1 MERTKLK
8 EAPWGEVRSR
18 SEVEGSEQEESHSE
32 GCWKRAK
39 LRNIKALMMAES
51 PKSSISQGIKI
62 LAICIFY
69 ATVGEGSKTSSRN
82 VLIVM

>member
-1 MERTKLK
+1 MERTQLK
-8 EAPWGEVRSR
+8 EALWGEVRGR
-18 SEVEGSEQEESHSE
+18 SEVEGSEQGENHSE

-39 LRNIKALMMAES
+39 LRNTKTLVMAES
-51 PKSSISQGIKI
+51 PKSNISQGLKE

-82 VLIVM
+82 ILTVM